1 MEIVTRHEPENH
13 RFVVYLEDSEATLEY
28 GHAGPKTLDYR
39 STFVPV
45 EYRGKGVGERMVLDA
60 LDYAREN
67 GYAVIPSCSFV
78 RALVKRHKEYKDLVV
93 ERS

>member
-1 MEIVTRHEPENH
+1 MEIVTRHEPESH
-13 RFVVYLEDSEATLEY
+13 RFVVYLEDAEATLEY

-45 EYRGKGVGERMVLDA
+45 KYRGKGVGERMVIDA

-78 RALVKRHKEYKDLVV
+78 RALVKRHTEYKDLVV